1 MLKKFLRFF
10 AIFFAIFCDFFEYWK
25 FAPRGVFR
33 KIGEKWPKNGSKF
46 DEILMKKWSQIFG
59 AQFYAHRNIFQNS
72 RKFSRKFSGNLNKN
86 PRNLTEFPENPG
98 APPECLRDISGT
110 ILIKIMCTFFEI
122 CQNCLNFI
130 LRKNSLHLFTRKTQ
144 MFMCDIIFDN
154 FRNYGKS
161 GLTKPRENPR
171 CTDENTSFLRVKFRT
186 FSVQQHIKFLGT

>member
-1 MLKKFLRFF
+1 
-10 AIFFAIFCDFFEYWK
+10 
-25 FAPRGVFR
+25 
-33 KIGEKWPKNGSKF
+33 
-46 DEILMKKWSQIFG
+46 MKKWSQIFG
-59 AQFYAHRNIFQNS
+59 AQFCAHRNIFQNS

-98 APPECLRDISGT
+98 TPPECLRDISGT

-144 MFMCDIIFDN
+144 MFVWDIIFDN

-161 GLTKPRENPR
+161 GLTKPRENP
-171 CTDENTSFLRVKFRT
+171 
-186 FSVQQHIKFLGT
+186 SVQMKTPIFTSKIQNVFYAATYQISGDIKFLYTCLLGKCN